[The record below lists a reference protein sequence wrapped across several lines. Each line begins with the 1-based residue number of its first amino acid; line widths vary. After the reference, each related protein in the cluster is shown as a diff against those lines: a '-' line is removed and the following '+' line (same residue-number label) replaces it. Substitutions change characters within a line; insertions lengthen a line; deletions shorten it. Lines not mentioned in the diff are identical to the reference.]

1 MPRPSGTAALSITPP
16 MACGE
21 ACRAPGGRIRDEI
34 DR

>member
-1 MPRPSGTAALSITPP
+1 MPQSPDTAALSIAQP
-16 MACGE
+16 MTCGE

>member
-1 MPRPSGTAALSITPP
+1 MPQSPDTAALSIAQP

-21 ACRAPGGRIRDEI
+21 ACRAPDDHLRYGI